1 MSPEI
6 IADALAFLERVQL
19 VGKEV
24 PAFNWVIKWLFSYRE
39 ELLAKNKTTDKSSN
53 KSTDK

>member
-6 IADALAFLERVQL
+6 ISDALAFLERVQL

-24 PAFNWVIKWLFSYRE
+24 PAFNRVIGA
-39 ELLAKNKTTDKSSN
+39 LLSLRDEAKKETK
-53 KSTDK
+53 K

>member
-6 IADALAFLERVQL
+6 ISDALAFLERVQL

-24 PAFNWVIKWLFSYRE
+24 PAFNRIIASLLWERDRLMTMKMEKVVE
-39 ELLAKNKTTDKSSN
+39 EKTTN
-53 KSTDK
+53 

>member
-24 PAFNWVIKWLFSYRE
+24 PAFNRVVAS
-39 ELLAKNKTTDKSSN
+39 LLWERDLLMKKKDILPKEKKPQN
-53 KSTDK
+53 